1 MMNNKTYVFFQ
12 SNINLDKYKVGL
24 VVKRFTQQPDVNFVD
39 TYSPVAKFALV
50 RIIMSVMARMDLE
63 LH

>member
-24 VVKRFTQQPDVNFVD
+24 VVKRFTQQPDINFVD
-39 TYSPVAKFALV
+39 TYLPVAKFSLV

>member
-1 MMNNKTYVFFQ
+1 MNNKTHVFFQ

>member
-12 SNINLDKYKVGL
+12 SNINLNKYKVGL

>member
-1 MMNNKTYVFFQ
+1 MCSSNLISTY
-12 SNINLDKYKVGL
+12 KYKVGL

>member
-39 TYSPVAKFALV
+39 TYSPVAKFSLV

>member
-1 MMNNKTYVFFQ
+1 MNNKTYVFFQ

-24 VVKRFTQQPDVNFVD
+24 VVKRFTQQSDVNFVD